1 MKKGNQYYI
10 LHRAIFMMCL
20 VLSIPFIS
28 SQAFAL
34 TITSVTITGSDGV
47 EDVMK
52 SDNDYFTATVK
63 TSEEIKPEQLYI
75 DYTKKEA
82 FDSCSG
88 KECVYTSSQTDR
100 AGQEMEYIIQLIN
113 SSIVVDEVEG
123 TILIDEEE
131 PTIDSYTVEKSDEDI
146 TISYEVTDTACEDCS
161 VCAGIDYLTLY
172 QDDTEIQTINVA
184 SECSIEDEI
193 STSVTEL
200 NLEDGDHELCLV
212 AVDNVGYFSDEYC
225 EAISVDSTGPHFE
238 TGSLEIKESTSGN
251 IVEYIG
257 SDAVLVDVFINVTDD
272 SLSENTVV
280 GDFSALNAVIG
291 STYEEMTA
299 DSCEEDSDNET
310 LWRCAWYALYIEDVS
325 GSLTLPF
332 SATDNEGNEGT
343 YSPTYTLTKDDSAP
357 TVYRVYNEFE
367 SEDLYLKYGTN
378 SVYADLDATGSG
390 FSFEQ
395 AYLTLSLASLSREDP
410 TDCWENGSYWTCV
423 WNFSMSYSGT
433 TESTLVIDAEDDAG
447 NAMESYEVD
456 VGTDSEEPEIL
467 DITTSLDCPTA
478 MDTLEVVV
486 NATDDSDELFITFYG
501 EDIRTDDE
509 PITEECVKIAEDLF
523 TCTLYIT
530 DFVSS
535 PEDEDVQIEVSD
547 NAGNIGDDSVDIS
560 VCELEEAGT
569 PDFVTTYVGD
579 VVDIDKLTLSY
590 IDYPLYVPLTFSYT
604 SAADIVSKT
613 GSCENAGAV
622 YFIDQSDTSTF
633 MVVSLPAQAVPN
645 ATYSLNLDCS
655 ISFTMQYG
663 DTVYSTPEV
672 DEIEISVD
680 LYGTPIGSVE
690 ASLAERIA
698 LQKQG
703 IAEAQADIDA
713 LVGWNKVLGIMC
725 KIVDMLTKAD
735 ALLSGIRVFTTFIA
749 YAAYGT
755 YMGACTAVPWNIV
768 ACPTAGS
775 GAWAVYAAMVQYETA
790 ANTYHSII
798 ADFVWPVGYGSLSFG
813 TVTKTMCSIYTGKLC
828 EGFGGI
834 ENKIL
839 INAREQGT
847 PAYYEKSVGV
857 GEGFF
862 GQEDQQLP
870 ESFPEEIGLFYD
882 WDPYKSIHTAQN
894 CLYIDAIIYNMRKER
909 QINCMYTRCLEN
921 NAENGLPI
929 DVCDLQ
935 YKERQ
940 CLYVDGAAW
949 MAAGS
954 ADFIHFLQLTL
965 NTALSNAGV
974 IILGT
979 AYWFIPPC
987 SFWEVFLKTK
997 AGIAEI
1003 DAMHMIPFIG
1013 PIAAEVVP
1021 GQGMVAGT
1029 ACHGSYNILALV
1041 ETNWFY
1047 GVSDWD
1053 FEANL
1058 EGTDYC
1064 AGY

>member
-1 MKKGNQYYI
+1 MKRGNQYYI
-10 LHRAIFMMCL
+10 LHRAIFMLCL

-34 TITSVTITGSDGV
+34 TITGVTITGSDGV

-52 SDNDYFTATVK
+52 SDNDYFTATVSV
-63 TSEEIKPEQLYI
+63 SEEIDPDQLQI
-75 DYTKKEA
+75 SYTKDEA

-100 AGQEMEYIIQLIN
+100 SGQEMEYTIQLLN
-113 SSIVVDEVEG
+113 ASIVVDEVEG
-123 TILIDEEE
+123 TILVDEEE
-131 PTIDSYTVEKSDEDI
+131 PTIDSYTVEKSDDEI

-184 SECSIEDEI
+184 SECSVEDEL
-193 STSVTEL
+193 STSVSEL
-200 NLEDGDHELCLV
+200 NLEDGDHELCLI
-212 AVDNVGYFSDEYC
+212 AVDNVGYSSDEYC

-251 IVEYIG
+251 TVAYIG
-257 SDAVLVDVFINVTDD
+257 SDAVLVDIFINVTDD

-280 GDFSALNAVIG
+280 GDFSVLNAVIG

-299 DSCEEDSDNET
+299 DSCEEDSDDET
-310 LWRCAWYALYIEDVS
+310 LWRCAWYAVYIEDVS
-325 GSLTLPF
+325 GSLTLSF
-332 SATDNEGNEGT
+332 TATDNEGNEGT

-357 TVYRVYNEFE
+357 TVYSVYNEFE

-395 AYLTLSLASLSREDP
+395 AYLTFSLASLTQEDA

-433 TESTLVIDAEDDAG
+433 TTSSLTIDAEDDAG
-447 NAMESYEVD
+447 NAMESYDVD

-467 DITTSLDCPTA
+467 EITTSLDCPTA
-478 MDTLEVVV
+478 TDTLEVVV
-486 NATDDSDELFITFYG
+486 NATDDSDELFVTFYG

-509 PITEECVKIAEDLF
+509 PVTEECVQIEEDLF
-523 TCTLYIT
+523 TCTLYID

-547 NAGNIGDDSVDIS
+547 NAGNIGEDEVDIS

-590 IDYPLYVPLTFSYT
+590 IDYPLYVPLTFMYT
-604 SAADIVSKT
+604 SGADIVSKT
-613 GSCENAGAV
+613 ASCSDAGNV
-622 YFIDQSDTSTF
+622 YFIDQSETSTF

-645 ATYSLNLDCS
+645 ATYALNLDCS

-703 IAEAQADIDA
+703 IAEAQGEIDT
-713 LVGWNKVLGIMC
+713 LVGWNKGLGWLC
-725 KIVDMLTKAD
+725 KINEIITKANSILAGVRVVITTLAWVGYACKDIPYASVVCEPLYELGAPFNTLSD
-735 ALLSGIRVFTTFIA
+735 AVYFFTTTFFWPA
-749 YAAYGT
+749 GPF
-755 YMGACTAVPWNIV
+755 GGVVDAV
-768 ACPTAGS
+768 ATTRTLTDS
-775 GAWAVYAAMVQYETA
+775 GPLG
-790 ANTYHSII
+790 
-798 ADFVWPVGYGSLSFG
+798 FVGVIF
-813 TVTKTMCSIYTGKLC
+813 KTGCLLYSGKLC
-828 EGFGGI
+828 EGFHGVENRFLLGAEEYGVPADYEIISAWPEIKIPVKEGG
-834 ENKIL
+834 
-839 INAREQGT
+839 A
-847 PAYYEKSVGV
+847 
-857 GEGFF
+857 F
-862 GQEDQQLP
+862 GL
-870 ESFPEEIGLFYD
+870 SAD
-882 WDPYKSIHTAQN
+882 WDPYKSIHTARS
-894 CLYIDAIIYNMRKER
+894 CLYLDAIIYNLRKER
-909 QINCMYTRCLEN
+909 QINCMYTRCLGD
-921 NAENGLPI
+921 NAENGLPTDI
-929 DVCDLQ
+929 CEFQ
-935 YKERQ
+935 YAERQ
-940 CLYVDGAAW
+940 CLYVDGAVWLAINRDDV
-949 MAAGS
+949 G
-954 ADFIHFLQLTL
+954 HFFELLL
-965 NTALSNAGV
+965 NTFLANLDIWFASW
-974 IILGT
+974 
-979 AYWFIPPC
+979 AYYKVCGQFDKDVKQEPTYYETSYTGMPPLNLVQMSINTGC
-987 SFWEVFLKTK
+987 HAWEG
-997 AGIAEI
+997 A
-1003 DAMHMIPFIG
+1003 
-1013 PIAAEVVP
+1013 
-1021 GQGMVAGT
+1021 
-1029 ACHGSYNILALV
+1029 LALT
-1041 ETNWFY
+1041 ELNWFT
-1047 GVSDWD
+1047 GSLDFD